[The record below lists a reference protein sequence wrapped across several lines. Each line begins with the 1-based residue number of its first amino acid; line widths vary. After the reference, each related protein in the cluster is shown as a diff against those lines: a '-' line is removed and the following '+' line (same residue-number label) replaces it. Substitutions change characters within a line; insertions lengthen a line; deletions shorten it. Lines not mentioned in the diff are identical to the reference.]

1 MLLLFGKR
9 LIPATKVSTAPVIT
23 IRQEAD
29 TNLPSNTQVTKGS
42 MLFQASGWLEPDPY
56 TTFVSTLVDG
66 IVDEVYVLGG
76 ESVKKGDFLATLI
89 DDDAELVAASK
100 KVDAFQT
107 ALMEAENNY
116 QRLKKAPSGAVSQ
129 QQVISAKFAQRQKA
143 ALVGE
148 AEAQISRIKARSAQI
163 ELERIAMTKRLQ
175 ELETVSDRAKLALD
189 RTRIVS
195 PMDGIIL
202 HLHAAPGKKRLLNM
216 DDPKS
221 AVIVE
226 LYDPNKIQARI
237 DVPLSEAAGMQ
248 IGQLI
253 ELSSDLLPNTIL
265 NGIVTRIS
273 GEADMQRNTLQAK
286 VSVQNPDTRLRPG
299 MLVRAKF
306 FSTGKSSLSQ
316 SESSSQGRLALY
328 VPESA
333 LIDEQTVWVV
343 DTQQKADL
351 RTIKLTSE
359 SKDSHRRVVEGLRSG
374 EQVILPPHKNLK
386 PGTRLQ
392 FPK

>member
-1 MLLLFGKR
+1 MSLNQLTQSNTVSEERSRLSLTWLLPVGLLVGFLLIMLLLFGKR

-76 ESVKKGDFLATLI
+76 ESVKKGDLLATLI
-89 DDDAELVAASK
+89 DDDAQLNFRQAELQIEVHKKRIEAHKKNILILEAELVAASK

-148 AEAQISRIKARSAQI
+148 AEAQISRIKARNAQI

-273 GEADMQRNTLQAK
+273 GEADTGGQTIHI
-286 VSVQNPDTRLRPG
+286 
-299 MLVRAKF
+299 
-306 FSTGKSSLSQ
+306 ST
-316 SESSSQGRLALY
+316 
-328 VPESA
+328 
-333 LIDEQTVWVV
+333 I
-343 DTQQKADL
+343 
-351 RTIKLTSE
+351 
-359 SKDSHRRVVEGLRSG
+359 
-374 EQVILPPHKNLK
+374 
-386 PGTRLQ
+386 
-392 FPK
+392 